1 MFPAPVTF
9 WAPDWNVHVSGKMV
23 SLAVKDRVTV
33 SASPATDVLAY
44 VELILTMVRV
54 GMLVST
60 VTDFESVVEVA
71 GTPKLPVISVKFTL
85 NVTMPSASP
94 AATV

>member
-1 MFPAPVTF
+1 
-9 WAPDWNVHVSGKMV
+9 MV

-33 SASPATDVLAY
+33 SASPATDVFAY